1 MDGIALAA
9 ERTYAASETSPVRL
23 VVPGDAFWVDTGD
36 PIPQGCSVVVP
47 SEELHWREDG
57 SVEIHGP
64 SAPWEHVR
72 VTGQEIATG
81 EMVLPSGWLIGSG
94 RHRVAAGR
102 GADRRS
108 PSRSVRGFSSCRPA
122 PS

>member
-23 VVPGDAFWVDTGD
+23 AVPGDAFWVDTGD
-36 PIPQGCSVVVP
+36 PIPQGCTVVVP

-81 EMVLPSGWLIGSG
+81 EMVLPSGVADRPG

-102 GADRRS
+102 GPDRGR
-108 PSRSVRGFSSCRPA
+108 RRASVRGCSSCRPA